1 MEKKLIISVKDLVK
15 TFTLG
20 DNIVKAVNHVSFD
33 VYSGEMVAI
42 TGKSGI
48 GKSTL
53 LNLLGGLDKPD
64 SGTVTVDGRE
74 ITSMKDKELA
84 EYRRKSSGFVFQ
96 FFNLISVLNVEEN
109 LALPLNLDGK
119 EADKARVDELLE
131 LLGLSDKRHHF
142 ASQLSGGQQQRVAIG
157 RAIIANPPCIFA
169 DEPTGNLDSK
179 NSAEI
184 VELFKKLVKDFGT
197 TIVLVTHDPNVAA
210 QADRVITM
218 SDGSIVSDKEKA
230 HE

>member
-64 SGTVTVDGRE
+64 SGTVTVDGKE

-119 EADKARVDELLE
+119 EADEKTYTV
-131 LLGLSDKRHHF
+131 
-142 ASQLSGGQQQRVAIG
+142 V
-157 RAIIANPPCIFA
+157 
-169 DEPTGNLDSK
+169 
-179 NSAEI
+179 
-184 VELFKKLVKDFGT
+184 GT
-197 TIVLVTHDPNVAA
+197 VTVFFFL
-210 QADRVITM
+210 
-218 SDGSIVSDKEKA
+218 
-230 HE
+230 

>member
-119 EADKARVDELLE
+119 EADEARVDELLE

-218 SDGSIVSDKEKA
+218 SDGSIVSDKENA

>member
-119 EADKARVDELLE
+119 EADEKTYTVV
-131 LLGLSDKRHHF
+131 GTVTVFFSY
-142 ASQLSGGQQQRVAIG
+142 
-157 RAIIANPPCIFA
+157 
-169 DEPTGNLDSK
+169 K
-179 NSAEI
+179 N
-184 VELFKKLVKDFGT
+184 
-197 TIVLVTHDPNVAA
+197 
-210 QADRVITM
+210 
-218 SDGSIVSDKEKA
+218 
-230 HE
+230 

>member
-131 LLGLSDKRHHF
+131 LLGLSDKRH
-142 ASQLSGGQQQRVAIG
+142 LIN
-157 RAIIANPPCIFA
+157 I
-169 DEPTGNLDSK
+169 
-179 NSAEI
+179 
-184 VELFKKLVKDFGT
+184 KKLW
-197 TIVLVTHDPNVAA
+197 
-210 QADRVITM
+210 
-218 SDGSIVSDKEKA
+218 
-230 HE
+230 